1 MAKVVFAADIQAM
14 RGKMGNNVFSRA
26 RNGNTVRT
34 RVKGKNPRTAAQ
46 TGVRSNFSK
55 AATSYKNM
63 TPAQVS
69 AWQVYAAG
77 QIRHDSLSG
86 LSYVPSGNTVFVG
99 LAAKFLQINPTGTVP
114 LTPPTSAF
122 SGDSL
127 TVTAAGSSGKV
138 IFTGSSSNGTNI
150 KTEFLLQPLK
160 SQNRTA
166 SATGYRSKGFLAFTT
181 GPYIQNVTVP
191 AGFYVPAYRFVN
203 TLTGQESLLVT
214 LPVVQAT

>member
-14 RGKMGNNVFSRA
+14 RGKMGNSVFSRA

-34 RVKGKNPRTAAQ
+34 RVKGKNPRTSAQ

-77 QIRHDSLSG
+77 QIKHDSLSG

-114 LTPPTSAF
+114 VTPPTAAF
-122 SGDSL
+122 SGDSI

-138 IFTGSSSNGTNI
+138 IFTGSGNNSANI
-150 KTEFLLQPLK
+150 KTELLLQPLK
-160 SQNRTA
+160 SQNRA
-166 SATGYRSKGFLAFTT
+166 AANNGYRSKGFIAFAGTSLA
-181 GPYIQNVTVP
+181 QNVTVP

-214 LPVVQAT
+214 LPVAQAT